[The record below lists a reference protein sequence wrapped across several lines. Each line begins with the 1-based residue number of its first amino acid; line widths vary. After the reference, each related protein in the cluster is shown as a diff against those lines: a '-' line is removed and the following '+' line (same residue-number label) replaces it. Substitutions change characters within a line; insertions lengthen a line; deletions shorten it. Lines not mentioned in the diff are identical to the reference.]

1 MELWAV
7 YDRDVVGG
15 AGVCRMDCICGGVG
29 LEGVIVGVETLRA
42 CSEDVDWDL
51 SGAGAPAT
59 VWRMV
64 SVVLIGGRVGVFVD
78 ATGASTSEEN
88 G

>member
-1 MELWAV
+1 M
-7 YDRDVVGG
+7 
-15 AGVCRMDCICGGVG
+15 CRIDCICGGVG

-42 CSEDVDWDL
+42 CLKDVDWDL
-51 SGAGAPAT
+51 SGAGVPAT

-64 SVVLIGGRVGVFVD
+64 SAVLIGGRAGRFVD
-78 ATGASTSEEN
+78 AVEQATSKEN